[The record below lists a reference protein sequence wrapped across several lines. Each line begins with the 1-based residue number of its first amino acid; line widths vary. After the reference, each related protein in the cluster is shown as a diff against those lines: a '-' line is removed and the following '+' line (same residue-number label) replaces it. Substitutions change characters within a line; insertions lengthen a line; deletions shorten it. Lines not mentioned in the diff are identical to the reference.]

1 MRWQSSWRHFQAD
14 GFGEAALKFVEGE
27 ENLRARFEGDGDVP
41 PVIRGRLFVLV
52 HGGSFYPVRPPLIVR
67 QTGAGASVRSLT
79 RWTLSRTLQAL
90 TARRAPSFFCRTFAG
105 NPFENS
111 PPCEK
116 RAGETVVT
124 DFSMKPITAHCVLRR
139 TAADVRL
146 AALVAA
152 GAFWFSTPPAF
163 GVGAGVS
170 AEQKQKEMEEEV
182 TRAANAPKADLTK
195 LQCGN
200 LVYAGTKSSICFAD
214 KFLSDVAEKTN
225 LNVGKNFVPVR
236 LEADNVFDFPFCV
249 WSGEADFSLTKKERE
264 NLRKYLLNG
273 GFILSSPGC
282 SDPGWDTALRKELK
296 LIFPEYKM
304 VKLPM
309 SHPVFST
316 VNQVTR
322 LTDKHGGQAFVEGME
337 VNGRLVMVYSKDGL
351 NDVSNAKGCCC
362 CGGNMIVE
370 AVLVNVNVFT
380 YALLY

>member
-1 MRWQSSWRHFQAD
+1 MNTTTEPRNALLLARALEKNCRHSERSSGRLCD
-14 GFGEAALKFVEGE
+14 RNGVEE
-27 ENLRARFEGDGDVP
+27 SLTE
-41 PVIRGRLFVLV
+41 RGRRRRGERAHISPDRLRPLLSAILHCVSPAAFACGETPFRMTVGFWGAAVFVLM
-52 HGGSFYPVRPPLIVR
+52 
-67 QTGAGASVRSLT
+67 T
-79 RWTLSRTLQAL
+79 WLST
-90 TARRAPSFFCRTFAG
+90 T
-105 NPFENS
+105 
-111 PPCEK
+111 
-116 RAGETVVT
+116 
-124 DFSMKPITAHCVLRR
+124 
-139 TAADVRL
+139 
-146 AALVAA
+146 
-152 GAFWFSTPPAF
+152 PAF

-182 TRAANAPKADLTK
+182 ARVANAPKADLTK

-214 KFLSDVAEKTN
+214 KFLSDVAANTN

-236 LEADNVFDFPFCV
+236 LDADNVFDFPFCV
-249 WSGEADFSLTKKERE
+249 WSGEADFSLTKKERD

-282 SDPGWDTALRKELK
+282 SDPNWDTALRKELK

-322 LTDKHGGQAFVEGME
+322 LTDKHGGQAYVEGME

>member
-1 MRWQSSWRHFQAD
+1 MND
-14 GFGEAALKFVEGE
+14 IKFHET
-27 ENLRARFEGDGDVP
+27 
-41 PVIRGRLFVLV
+41 RGRELRGAHASRVLV
-52 HGGSFYPVRPPLIVR
+52 VSSRHDELLRGVS
-67 QTGAGASVRSLT
+67 AGAEILREWARPQRQELHTRGHTPQRSFRRDAETNT
-79 RWTLSRTLQAL
+79 RDACAPRML
-90 TARRAPSFFCRTFAG
+90 TA
-105 NPFENS
+105 
-111 PPCEK
+111 
-116 RAGETVVT
+116 
-124 DFSMKPITAHCVLRR
+124 
-139 TAADVRL
+139 L
-146 AALVAA
+146 ACCALVLLPMPVLA
-152 GAFWFSTPPAF
+152 
-163 GVGAGVS
+163 VGAGVS

-214 KFLSDVAEKTN
+214 KFLSDVAANTN

-282 SDPGWDTALRKELK
+282 SDPNWDTALRKELK

-322 LTDKHGGQAFVEGME
+322 LTDKHGGQAYVEGME

>member
-1 MRWQSSWRHFQAD
+1 MKTTTEPRNATLLATALEKKRRHSERSS
-14 GFGEAALKFVEGE
+14 
-27 ENLRARFEGDGDVP
+27 
-41 PVIRGRLFVLV
+41 GRLCDRNGVEESLKV
-52 HGGSFYPVRPPLIVR
+52 TGGGGWESCALSPRRLRPLLSAILHCVSPTAFARGETPFRMTVGFF
-67 QTGAGASVRSLT
+67 GA
-79 RWTLSRTLQAL
+79 
-90 TARRAPSFFCRTFAG
+90 TARC
-105 NPFENS
+105 
-111 PPCEK
+111 
-116 RAGETVVT
+116 
-124 DFSMKPITAHCVLRR
+124 
-139 TAADVRL
+139 AAVFVML
-146 AALVAA
+146 AWLS
-152 GAFWFSTPPAF
+152 STPAF

-214 KFLSDVAEKTN
+214 KFLSDVAANTN

-236 LEADNVFDFPFCV
+236 LDADNVFDFPFCV
-249 WSGEADFSLTKKERE
+249 WSGEADFSLTKKERD

-282 SDPGWDTALRKELK
+282 SDPNWDTALRKELK

-322 LTDKHGGQAFVEGME
+322 LTDKHGGQAYVEGME

>member
-1 MRWQSSWRHFQAD
+1 MR
-14 GFGEAALKFVEGE
+14 AASPTPF
-27 ENLRARFEGDGDVP
+27 
-41 PVIRGRLFVLV
+41 
-52 HGGSFYPVRPPLIVR
+52 
-67 QTGAGASVRSLT
+67 
-79 RWTLSRTLQAL
+79 
-90 TARRAPSFFCRTFAG
+90 APKKKL
-105 NPFENS
+105 E
-111 PPCEK
+111 
-116 RAGETVVT
+116 
-124 DFSMKPITAHCVLRR
+124 VLRLR
-139 TAADVRL
+139 FAPLRMTEFLSAV
-146 AALVAA
+146 ALLAA
-152 GAFWFSTPPAF
+152 GAMWLSTTPAF

-236 LEADNVFDFPFCV
+236 LDADNVFDFPFCV
-249 WSGEADFSLTKKERE
+249 WSGEADFSLTKKERD

-282 SDPGWDTALRKELK
+282 SDPSWDTALRKELK